1 MLKSD
6 HSGKKSSWISILSIL
21 AAFSLIG
28 CAAAPSSPSVKNTP
42 PPVQEPV
49 QMSAQLII
57 KFTHALTTDQAPK
70 KLAQLSRQY
79 MVDFQ
84 VVREMSG
91 GAFVIKVNNIAGERH
106 LSALLESLKQRGDV
120 AYVERDSMMQHHVMQ
135 PNGNVPAR

>member
-1 MLKSD
+1 MLRSD
-6 HSGKKSSWISILSIL
+6 QSDSALSWMTIISML

-28 CAAAPSSPSVKNTP
+28 CAAPSSPVVQYAP
-42 PPVQEPV
+42 PPVQKPA

-79 MVDFQ
+79 MVDFLL
-84 VVREMSG
+84 VREMVG
-91 GAFVIKVNNIAGERH
+91 NAFVIRVDNIAGERH

-120 AYVERDSMMQHHVMQ
+120 VYVEPDNLMQHHAMQ
-135 PNGNVPAR
+135 PGSSVPAR

>member
-1 MLKSD
+1 MLRSD
-6 HSGKKSSWISILSIL
+6 QSDSVLSWMAIISILAL
-21 AAFSLIG
+21 FSLTG
-28 CAAAPSSPSVKNTP
+28 CAAPSSPVVLHAP

-79 MVDFQ
+79 MVDFRL
-84 VVREMSG
+84 VREMVG
-91 GAFVIKVNNIAGERH
+91 NAFVIKVDNVAGERH

-120 AYVERDSMMQHHVMQ
+120 VFVERDNMMQHHAMQ
-135 PNGNVPAR
+135 PGSSVPAR

>member
-1 MLKSD
+1 MLRSD
-6 HSGKKSSWISILSIL
+6 QSDSALSSMTIILML

-28 CAAAPSSPSVKNTP
+28 CAAPSSPVVQHAP
-42 PPVQEPV
+42 PPVQKPA

-79 MVDFQ
+79 MVDFLL
-84 VVREMSG
+84 VREMVG
-91 GAFVIKVNNIAGERH
+91 NAFVIRVDNIAGERH

-120 AYVERDSMMQHHVMQ
+120 VYVERDNLMQHHAMQ
-135 PNGNVPAR
+135 PGSSVPAR